1 MPCWGPE
8 ALVLVLLL
16 VLILRMVLVLL
27 LVLQMQV
34 QVPTWGCGPAV
45 GRSRRVLGG
54 SGGSLGIVSGLE
66 YKKKTKRN
74 GMARFFL
81 QE

>member
-1 MPCWGPE
+1 MPTRGRG
-8 ALVLVLLL
+8 ALVLVLPL

-34 QVPTWGCGPAV
+34 QVPSWGCGAAV

-74 GMARFFL
+74 GMARFIL